1 MHPMLMEQKTPPR
14 ACPVAAT
21 AATAA
26 TAAMNSGRGGVM
38 RA

>member
-26 TAAMNSGRGGVM
+26 MNSGRGGVM